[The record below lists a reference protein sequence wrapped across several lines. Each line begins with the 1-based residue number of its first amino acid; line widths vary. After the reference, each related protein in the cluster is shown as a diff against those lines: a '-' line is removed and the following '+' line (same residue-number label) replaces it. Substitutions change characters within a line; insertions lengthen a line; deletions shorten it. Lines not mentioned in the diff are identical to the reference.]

1 MDVNERADNTMK
13 QLFSL
18 HNMVIRPDLM
28 LEHLEHY
35 MNLGVEMTGYR
46 LWFFF
51 WSKMVKC

>member
-18 HNMVIRPDLM
+18 HNMVIRPDLI
-28 LEHLEHY
+28 LEHLELY

-46 LWFFF
+46 L
-51 WSKMVKC
+51 